1 MSLPEIPRTDGTNL
15 KKKTQHPQQQQKE
28 KKMNYLGFKIQFF
41 AGRKHT
47 HIYMSC
53 LNVSVKKYI
62 YALCWHL
69 SRWGSKSVAK
79 IKHKLLTYMSQLL
92 ANYHPNGAL
101 RRMLNQVGT
110 TKDSRSTEK
119 RSCLTKSV
127 EGHLSKLYAIG
138 SLPLLILLCSTL
150 GEGTL

>member
-1 MSLPEIPRTDGTNL
+1 
-15 KKKTQHPQQQQKE
+15 
-28 KKMNYLGFKIQFF
+28 MNYLGFKINFF

-47 HIYMSC
+47 HIYIYVMFKC
-53 LNVSVKKYI
+53 QCQEIYICTMLTFVTLGFQKCGKKN
-62 YALCWHL
+62 H
-69 SRWGSKSVAK
+69 R
-79 IKHKLLTYMSQLL
+79 LLTYMSQLL
-92 ANYHPNGAL
+92 VNYHPHGAL

-150 GEGTL
+150 GEGAL